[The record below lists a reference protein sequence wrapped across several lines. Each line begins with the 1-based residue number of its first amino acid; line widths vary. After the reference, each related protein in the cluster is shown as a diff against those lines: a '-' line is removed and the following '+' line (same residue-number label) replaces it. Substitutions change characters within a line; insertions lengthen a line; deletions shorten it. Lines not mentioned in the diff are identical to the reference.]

1 MKEGIGIEF
10 DDQIIDIYYIGQLP
24 DDLSETLAASCSD
37 GKTLVFW
44 RA

>member
-10 DDQIIDIYYIGQLP
+10 DDQTIDIYYIGQLP
-24 DDLSETLAASCSD
+24 DLSETYSD
-37 GKTLVFW
+37 GKTLLFW